1 MPVKQC
7 THDGKSGYKY
17 GDNGK
22 CYTGE
27 DARTKAEEQGRAIK
41 ASQHNAVAV
50 SKKH

>member
-7 THDGKSGYKY
+7 TSKGKSGHKY

-27 DARTKAEEQGRAIK
+27 GSRAEAEEQGRAIK
-41 ASQHNAVAV
+41 ASQHNAI
-50 SKKH
+50 SKARKN